1 MLWINKDSLL
11 WMMDQKAV
19 IIHQIKKKELKK
31 LKLKKKKLLPK
42 KKRKLKKRSQKVNEV
57 EFQMKRASEKLT
69 YVIVL
74 IVLSNNR
81 KKELLSALKYS
92 ITFI

>member
-1 MLWINKDSLL
+1 
-11 WMMDQKAV
+11 
-19 IIHQIKKKELKK
+19 

>member
-1 MLWINKDSLL
+1 M
-11 WMMDQKAV
+11 
-19 IIHQIKKKELKK
+19 
-31 LKLKKKKLLPK
+31 KLKKKKLLPK
-42 KKRKLKKRSQKVNEV
+42 KKRKLKKRSPKVNEV